1 MPSFYRLKP
10 ILLLAVMLLLGGAK
24 LFAQGDLRFFGT
36 ATKASQALAGANV
49 SVFMD
54 GRPLLNLTTG
64 RNGKFRFTVD
74 LGHQYR
80 LDFSSPGCVPMYM
93 VMDLRVPRDK
103 GWIYPDYVCEI
114 PFFVA
119 GDPKI
124 RTELFSQKP
133 FAKVIFDGNKGF
145 CDDPKWNFTST
156 LFKNPE
162 EERIRQQQR
171 DAEERARIEEEERKR
186 LQLLEE
192 ERRVEEEE
200 EKRKQQKAAAQ
211 NATATVTPSQPATAE
226 TDAQRIERER
236 QEKLRLQE
244 ANQQVK
250 KQYENNLLKLAA
262 ESERQNNVQKFDKM
276 KGQARGNSAVQVLRV
291 ESEVK
296 AQAEYVREQQQQ
308 QQRQQQVNKQV
319 KDAQVKKLQE
329 TAAKVQREGNAAQLK
344 PVAKTGTFNYQP
356 SPTIVVTFVD
366 DIFSDV
372 KTTLVSWPGGKK
384 VEYRAVEY
392 WWGATYYYRD
402 GLEIDE
408 KTYNGDITKYK
419 HG

>member
-1 MPSFYRLKP
+1 MPLRLVFARKP
-10 ILLLAVMLLLGGAK
+10 LLAALLWLCCVP
-24 LFAQGDLRFFGT
+24 LCAQGDMRFFGT
-36 ATKASQALAGANV
+36 ATKSGQALTGANV

-80 LDFSSPGCVPMYM
+80 IDFTSPGCVPMYM

-114 PFFVA
+114 PFFEPN
-119 GDPKI
+119 DPRV
-124 RTELFSQKP
+124 RTEQFAQKP

-145 CDDPKWNFTST
+145 YDDPKWNFTAT

-162 EERIRQQQR
+162 EERQKQVQR
-171 DAEERARIEEEERKR
+171 EAEERARKEEEERKR
-186 LQLLEE
+186 KLLLEE
-192 ERRVEEEE
+192 EQRVLAEEA
-200 EKRKQQKAAAQ
+200 KRKQQAAQAAATP
-211 NATATVTPSQPATAE
+211 TATVLPAPGNE
-226 TDAQRIERER
+226 TEAQRLERER
-236 QEKLRLQE
+236 KEKEQQQQ

-276 KGQARGNSAVQVLRV
+276 KGTARGNSAVQALRV

-296 AQAEYVREQQQQ
+296 AQAEFVREQQQQ
-308 QQRQQQVNKQV
+308 QQKQQQANKQV

-329 TAAKVQREGNAAQLK
+329 TSAKVQRDANAAKLR
-344 PVAKTGTFNYQP
+344 PVVQMGTFNYQP

-384 VEYRAVEY
+384 VEFRAVMY
-392 WWGATYYYRD
+392 WWGATYFYRD

-408 KTYNGDITKYK
+408 KTYTNEITKYRQS
-419 HG
+419 

>member
-1 MPSFYRLKP
+1 MPLHFLFTKKRLLTA
-10 ILLLAVMLLLGGAK
+10 LLWLCSVPF
-24 LFAQGDLRFFGT
+24 FAQGDMRFFGT
-36 ATKASQALAGANV
+36 ATKGGQALPGANV
-49 SVFMD
+49 SVLMD

-80 LDFSSPGCVPMYM
+80 IDFTSPGCVPMYM

-114 PFFVA
+114 PFFVPN
-119 GDPKI
+119 DPRV
-124 RTELFSQKP
+124 RTEQFAQKP

-145 CDDPKWNFTST
+145 HDDPKWNFTST

-162 EERIRQQQR
+162 EERQKQLQR
-171 DAEERARIEEEERKR
+171 EAEERARIEEEERKR
-186 LQLLEE
+186 KQLLEE
-192 ERRVEEEE
+192 EQRVLAEEA
-200 EKRKQQKAAAQ
+200 KRKQQ
-211 NATATVTPSQPATAE
+211 ATATVTSTPTVSPSLAAE
-226 TDAQRIERER
+226 TEAQRLERER
-236 QEKLRLQE
+236 LEKEQQQQT
-244 ANQQVK
+244 NQQVK

-276 KGQARGNSAVQVLRV
+276 KGTARGNSAVQALRV

-308 QQRQQQVNKQV
+308 QQRQQQANKQV

-329 TAAKVQREGNAAQLK
+329 TAAKVQRDANAARLK
-344 PVAKTGTFNYQP
+344 PVAQMGTFQYEP

-384 VEYRAVEY
+384 VEFRAVMY

-408 KTYNGDITKYK
+408 KTYKDELTKYRK
-419 HG
+419 S